1 MVSQDPHL
9 RRKALQ
15 MFTRRLD
22 PAAAGGAAP
31 RLSPGE
37 EYLFVEMVPSLRMV
51 AMGRSTRSPSSGDN
65 SDMESDPN
73 LEEVMGPSTN
83 EEEAEEES
91 AVNRQTALLSLD
103 VLARVLGRRHQAAFV
118 GVVDDVTEIV
128 AGVGPASLPGE
139 GGDGMFFLLFSTG
152 SGGVV
157 SWFFPLSLFVLCW
170 NTLFGISF
178 PGVRFFRDKSKV
190 SSDEF
195 NLQ

>member
-1 MVSQDPHL
+1 
-9 RRKALQ
+9 

-51 AMGRSTRSPSSGDN
+51 AMGRSTRNPSSGDN

-83 EEEAEEES
+83 EEEAGEES

-103 VLARVLGRRHQAAFV
+103 VLARVIGRRHQAAFV

-139 GGDGMFFLLFSTG
+139 GRDEIFFFFSTG
-152 SGGVV
+152 C
-157 SWFFPLSLFVLCW
+157 WRLCI
-170 NTLFGISF
+170 LVFCFLF
-178 PGVRFFRDKSKV
+178 PGCPFFEGQKHVFGRVQPRK
-190 SSDEF
+190 
-195 NLQ
+195 